1 VDFWAAA
8 AYRTAK
14 YIIQITQGSDYQSSE
29 MMVLHDGTN
38 TKLTE
43 YAVLEMNGVLGLF
56 TTDINTG
63 SVRLRVTMTSSTAA
77 TLKITRKLIA
87 V

>member
-1 VDFWAAA
+1 
-8 AYRTAK
+8 
-14 YIIQITQGSDYQSSE
+14 
-29 MMVLHDGTN
+29 
-38 TKLTE
+38 
-43 YAVLEMNGVLGLF
+43 MNGVLGLF

-63 SVRLRVTMTSSTAA
+63 SVRLRVTMTSSSAA